1 MMEPIYEKTKQKEDS
16 LLRISRMLFDYKNNI
31 LPPWQPL
38 QRDPRTCCHHHL
50 HEKIELLYFIEGAVI
65 FRIDGTPYTC
75 NPGDFLIVNPF
86 EPHSGVTSP
95 ECDVVRYYAFNL
107 DCNLLKKLP
116 VSRLS
121 EIFDPLLSGSAAY
134 PHTLPATDPAGQIIR
149 AELEAIL
156 ATLQTR
162 NAELYQIASVCRI
175 FAALGDP
182 IVAPSGSGTRSA
194 DFVRRCILYIQSNDP
209 RAVSLEAISRTFSY
223 NKAYFTTLFRKHFG
237 VPFTEFLNRYK
248 IENAHALIRSGN
260 RNLSEVAQLS
270 GFNYYA
276 YFFRK
281 FKEVSGMT
289 PGEYVAYCD
298 RLEKK

>member
-1 MMEPIYEKTKQKEDS
+1 MMEPLYEKAKQKEDK
-16 LLRISRMLFDYKNNI
+16 LLRISCMLFDYNNNI
-31 LPPWQPL
+31 LPPWQPH

-50 HEKIELLYFIEGAVI
+50 HEKIELLYFIEGTVI
-65 FRIDGTPYTC
+65 FRVDGTPYTC

-107 DCNLLKKLP
+107 DCSLLKKLP

-121 EIFDPLLSGSAAY
+121 EIFDPLLSGSVAY
-134 PHTLPATDPAGQIIR
+134 PHTLPATDPAGRIIR
-149 AELEAIL
+149 EELDAIL
-156 ATLQTR
+156 ATRQTR

-175 FAALGDP
+175 VAA
-182 IVAPSGSGTRSA
+182 
-194 DFVRRCILYIQSNDP
+194 
-209 RAVSLEAISRTFSY
+209 LEAISRTFSY

-237 VPFTEFLNRYK
+237 VPFTDFLNRYK

>member
-107 DCNLLKKLP
+107 DCSLLKKLP

-134 PHTLPATDPAGQIIR
+134 PHTLPATDPTGQIIR

-182 IVAPSGSGTRSA
+182 I
-194 DFVRRCILYIQSNDP
+194 
-209 RAVSLEAISRTFSY
+209 
-223 NKAYFTTLFRKHFG
+223 
-237 VPFTEFLNRYK
+237 
-248 IENAHALIRSGN
+248 ENAHALIRGGN